1 VLKELERG
9 EYGMIQYTR
18 HGVFDKDNPD
28 ESYLPF
34 RVSRETGD

>member
-1 VLKELERG
+1 MRRMMRGEELERG
-9 EYGMIQYTR
+9 KYDIIQYTG

-34 RVSRETGD
+34 RT